1 MKFRKIKALVTA
13 GMTLFAGTAAVM
25 PEMGQNEITAKAEFW
40 LEEEEEPTYTYG
52 DLTYTVSNDAVTIT
66 DCSDTAVN
74 VEVPTEIDGMPVKG
88 IGSYAFANL
97 PNLETLIIPECV
109 DNIGESAFVQC
120 KNLTAL
126 TLPKQIERCGNS
138 RIWAGTET
146 DPETGEETDVYL
158 TACYD
163 MFSGCESL
171 TEIILPEGLGGFEY
185 GRGFSD
191 CTSLKSLYISS
202 TVCMLHCMNPGAFEG
217 TDYDSCLSE
226 CTALETITVHPDN
239 QNYAVV
245 DGALL
250 ADGKR
255 YIENTGNWE
264 TYDKSILVRHLNNSD
279 TTYTLP
285 DTVTHICSFAFNG
298 NTSLENII
306 LQEGLEVIAREAFRG
321 CSSLQTIN
329 IPASVSTINYDTFQ
343 GCNSMKEIAVDEENE
358 HFYSIDGVL
367 FTSDISLTWIFDE
380 IYDVSEDSFSALMYY
395 PAAKEGTSFTI
406 PDVDLIFSSAFHSSQ
421 NLEEVIIPEGIKN
434 LNDYCFSMSKSLKTV
449 SLPSTLEYIGQAAF
463 YECTNLTDVI
473 LPASLE
479 SIGRSAF
486 HDCSSLGKLNIPANV
501 SSIGDYVFEGYTGL
515 TEITVDPANENFT
528 AENGVLFNKDMTK
541 LIAYPAANT
550 DASYTVPST
559 VTEMS
564 NSSFHSA
571 RYLKEVILPE
581 SITEIPSYTFSKCK
595 VLEKVTLP
603 SSLTTINGSAFY
615 GCESMKAIEIPE
627 SVTSIG
633 DEAFVNCSN
642 LDSIKV
648 LNAECEIYDSADT
661 IADNAVIYGI
671 PGSTAEAYAKEYG
684 RIFVSLDNEGLLG
697 DVDHDG
703 AVSIADA
710 GEVLSYY
717 AKGAAGMDAIFGSDE
732 EEHKKTSAI
741 ADVNSDGEITIQDAS
756 LILSY
761 YSKSAA
767 GITGGWNAVLN
778 G

>member
-13 GMTLFAGTAAVM
+13 GMALFAGTAAVM

-109 DNIGESAFVQC
+109 DNIGESAFIQC

-126 TLPKQIERCGNS
+126 TLPKQVERFGNS
-138 RIWAGTET
+138 VYWNGTEI
-146 DPETGEETDVYL
+146 DPETGEEIDVYGESP
-158 TACYD
+158 CID

-171 TEIILPEGLGGFEY
+171 TEIELPEGAAGFEY
-185 GRGFSD
+185 GGGFYG
-191 CTSLKSLYISS
+191 CTSLRSLYIPS
-202 TVCMLHCMNPGAFEG
+202 TVSKLYDGNRGGFEG
-217 TDYDSCLSE
+217 DMESSLCS
-226 CTALETITVHPDN
+226 CTALETITIHPDN
-239 QNYAVV
+239 QSYAMI
-245 DGALL
+245 DGALIG
-250 ADGKR
+250 DSFWS
-255 YIENTGNWE
+255 EEETGDFL
-264 TYDKSILVRHLNNSD
+264 DKCTVVRRLDNGD
-279 TTYTLP
+279 TSYKVP
-285 DTVTHICSFAFNG
+285 DTVKYICYYAFSD
-298 NTSLENII
+298 NTSLEEII
-306 LQEGLEVIAREAFRG
+306 LPEGLKHISRGAFSK
-321 CSSLQTIN
+321 CPSLQSLN
-329 IPASVSTINYDTFQ
+329 IPASVDITLWGTFE
-343 GCNSMKEIAVDEENE
+343 GCASLKEITVSEGNDY
-358 HFYSIDGVL
+358 FYSVDGAL
-367 FTSDISLTWIFDE
+367 YTSDLSHTWMYPE
-380 IYDVSEDSFSALMYY
+380 TYDIPEDSFSALIVY
-395 PAAKEGTSFTI
+395 PAAKEETSLTV
-406 PDVDLIFSSAFHSSQ
+406 PDVDLIFGSAFHSNQ
-421 NLEEVIIPEGIKN
+421 NLEEVIIPEGVKN
-434 LNDYCFSMSKSLKTV
+434 VNDYCFSMSKALKTV

-564 NSSFHSA
+564 DSSFHSA
-571 RYLKEVILPE
+571 RNLKEVILPE
-581 SITEIPSYTFSKCK
+581 SITVIPSYAFSRCN
-595 VLEKVTLP
+595 VMEKVTLP
-603 SSLTTINGSAFY
+603 SSLTTINESAFY
-615 GCESMKAIEIPE
+615 ECESLKEIEIPE

-633 DEAFVNCSN
+633 DEAFVNCAN
-642 LDSIKV
+642 LDSIKI
-648 LNAECEIYDSADT
+648 LNAECVIYDSADT

-684 RIFVSLDNEGLLG
+684 RIFVSLDNEGLFG

-710 GEVLSYY
+710 AEVLSYY

-732 EEHKKTSAI
+732 EEHKKTSAL